1 MIEIKVPAD
10 KDSVIARYIEGPK
23 LLKRALTGLKKTDLD
38 AALSKGGWTIRQ
50 IVHHIVDGDDL
61 WTICIK
67 QALGNDQSEF
77 SLDWYRALPQETW
90 ADRWAYAQ
98 RPIEISLALLEATRD
113 HVIQLI
119 EYVPD
124 AWNLAVGFREPN
136 GKIEI
141 VPVGFVIEMQANHAV
156 HHVKQIETILNK
168 SGPEQQNQ
176 ADSPAGGSV
185 IMSVSKTKS
194 TGV

>member
-1 MIEIKVPAD
+1 MKSPAN

-23 LLKRALTGLKKTDLD
+23 LLERTLTGLKEADLD
-38 AALSKGGWTIRQ
+38 TVPSKGGWTIRQ

-61 WTICIK
+61 WKICIK
-67 QALGNDQSEF
+67 QALGNDKSKF
-77 SLDWYRALPQETW
+77 SLDWYRALPQDTW
-90 ADRWAYAQ
+90 ADRWAYSQ
-98 RPIEISLALLEATRD
+98 RPIEVSLALLKATRD

-124 AWNLAVGFREPN
+124 GWNRAVEFSEPN

-141 VPVGFVIEMQANHAV
+141 VLVGFVIEMQANHVV

-168 SGPEQQNQ
+168 SGP
-176 ADSPAGGSV
+176 
-185 IMSVSKTKS
+185 
-194 TGV
+194 